1 MMGSSGRWRAR
12 RLDAM
17 GAACGSASRNRGNE
31 KISVG
36 QGHTRA
42 DHAQSAPAGCPAMD
56 QTDAGAGAVKATRDV
71 SVVASG
77 IGPFGRT
84 TRAGA
89 NL

>member
-1 MMGSSGRWRAR
+1 MA
-12 RLDAM
+12 
-17 GAACGSASRNRGNE
+17 AACGSASRKRRNE
-31 KISVG
+31 KTSVG
-36 QGHTRA
+36 QGHRRA
-42 DHAQSAPAGCPAMD
+42 DHSQSALAGCPAMD
-56 QTDAGAGAVKATRDV
+56 QTDAGAGAVKATRGV